1 MNTDARIFALEGQVD
16 TLSNLCCTIAALHP
30 HKSQL
35 LELMKGHQKNVAV
48 EITAEPYASNYHSGV
63 KKVID
68 NLETA
73 ISTIVVASQ
82 KGQSKP

>member
-1 MNTDARIFALEGQVD
+1 MSIEDRVFALEGQVD

-30 HKSQL
+30 YKSQL
-35 LELMKGHQKNVAV
+35 LQLMKSHEKTVAV
-48 EITAEPYASNYHSGV
+48 EITAEPYASNYKSGV

-73 ISTIVVASQ
+73 ISTVVVASQ
-82 KGQSKP
+82 TNQSKP

>member
-1 MNTDARIFALEGQVD
+1 MKTEDRIFALEGQMD

-35 LELMKGHQKNVAV
+35 LELMKAHQKAVAA
-48 EITAEPYASNYHSGV
+48 EITAEPYATNYNSGV

-73 ISTIVVASQ
+73 ISTVVVAAKTS
-82 KGQSKP
+82 QSKP